1 MHLQQKFNLDA
12 LYEDYPNLKSKIG
25 SQGREKRLTTSIF
38 SLNEIFTENEIAENN
53 IKILGLIKNQR
64 VYRFINKKYLENHGT
79 LYQWKVILPKSNG
92 SGALGEV
99 LSTPLVGHT
108 QSFISIGCF
117 DDELLAEHCLKYVK
131 TKFARTMLGVLK
143 VTQDNNPP
151 TWAYVPLQDFT
162 AQSDIDWTA
171 SIADIDRQLYE
182 KYGLS
187 EAEIAFIESKV
198 KAMD

>member
-99 LSTPLVGHT
+99 LSTPLVGHAT
-108 QSFISIGCF
+108 CRTH
-117 DDELLAEHCLKYVK
+117 AEFYFHWM
-131 TKFARTMLGVLK
+131 F
-143 VTQDNNPP
+143 
-151 TWAYVPLQDFT
+151 
-162 AQSDIDWTA
+162 
-171 SIADIDRQLYE
+171 
-182 KYGLS
+182 
-187 EAEIAFIESKV
+187 
-198 KAMD
+198 

>member
-1 MHLQQKFNLDA
+1 
-12 LYEDYPNLKSKIG
+12 
-25 SQGREKRLTTSIF
+25 
-38 SLNEIFTENEIAENN
+38 
-53 IKILGLIKNQR
+53 
-64 VYRFINKKYLENHGT
+64 
-79 LYQWKVILPKSNG
+79 
-92 SGALGEV
+92 
-99 LSTPLVGHT
+99 
-108 QSFISIGCF
+108 
-117 DDELLAEHCLKYVK
+117 
-131 TKFARTMLGVLK
+131 MLGVLK